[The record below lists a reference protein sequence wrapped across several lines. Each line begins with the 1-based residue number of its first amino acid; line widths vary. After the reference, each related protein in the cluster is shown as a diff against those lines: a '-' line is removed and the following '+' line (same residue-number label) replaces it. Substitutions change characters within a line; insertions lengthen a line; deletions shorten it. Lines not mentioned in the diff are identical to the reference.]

1 MVNEPIVYCYPGI
14 LLINKLLITIYF
26 YCIVLYCIV
35 LYCIV
40 LYCIVLYCIV
50 LYCIVL
56 YCIVLYCI
64 VLYCIVLYCIV
75 LYNEKIAMNFQLEDM
90 LRPCGRIESI
100 LLYIEVADTSTRL
113 LRSSNPPP
121 SP

>member
-1 MVNEPIVYCYPGI
+1 MFTNVPKCDTFFCDSTPFEGAFGTNVTFVTLDPPP
-14 LLINKLLITIYF
+14 
-26 YCIVLYCIV
+26 
-35 LYCIV
+35 
-40 LYCIVLYCIV
+40 
-50 LYCIVL
+50 
-56 YCIVLYCI
+56 
-64 VLYCIVLYCIV
+64 V

-113 LRSSNPPP
+113 LRSSNQPP